1 MATVN
6 RARIL
11 LIRAG
16 IIISAFFGIALLW
29 VVSEAILPESY
40 LSSAIRG
47 MVCVALFFLTWDFSM
62 RLGAPGG
69 LLSSAPRVDE
79 SLSSSLSNQH
89 EAEPTSTRTSDQ
101 NKDSKS
107 LKELET
113 TGGLATIDDRVLD
126 SVAAELEAE
135 RRDEELWAKLLT
147 TVDGAEARSEA
158 IDIRLK
164 AKRIQRKAE
173 EERLKAEQ
181 RRSDVEGTRRA
192 RKGLG
197 ATMGSGHI
205 A

>member
-1 MATVN
+1 MN
-6 RARIL
+6 RARLL

-16 IIISAFFGIALLW
+16 IIILAFFGVAFLW
-29 VVSEAILPESY
+29 LISDAMLPESVFVKA
-40 LSSAIRG
+40 LFGAWS
-47 MVCVALFFLTWDFSM
+47 VALFFLFWDFSM
-62 RLGAPGG
+62 QLGEPGG
-69 LLSSAPRVDE
+69 LLNRRPGDDGPP
-79 SLSSSLSNQH
+79 SSSLSHQL
-89 EAEPTSTRTSDQ
+89 ETESTSQRASDL

-113 TGGLATIDDRVLD
+113 TRGLATIDDRVLD

-147 TVDGAEARSEA
+147 TVDGADARREA

-164 AKRIQRKAE
+164 AKRLQRKVE

-181 RRSDVEGTRRA
+181 RRSDAEGTRRA